1 MAQEQAYMFPTS
13 VKEVEALGWDY
24 IDIILFSG
32 DAFIDHPSFGTAVI
46 ARWLQK
52 WGYRVAVVPQPNWRD
67 DLRDFRKLGAPR
79 LYFGLNAGAMDSMV
93 NHYTASKRLRHDDAY
108 TPEGKAGARPDYAVT
123 VYTQILK
130 KLFPDVPVIIG
141 GIEASL
147 RRLTHYD
154 YWKDC
159 LMPSVL
165 VTSGAD
171 YLCYGMGERPMLE
184 LTKGIEKGWS
194 RHRMQQIP
202 QIAFYVKGHRLSG
215 YGKSYDS
222 QDDKV
227 LNTSL
232 NYFSDINRPEGAGSE
247 IHGHP
252 RPCKREGPAGE
263 AGGRGRSEAEAIS
276 GPVPEGLLVLHSF
289 EECRKDKRAF
299 AENFHWIETHANMMH
314 PDTIIEPVGEGYVQ
328 INPPF
333 PPATT
338 EEMDSFWDLP
348 FTKLPHPRY
357 KGKRIP
363 AYDMIKFS
371 VNTHRGCFGGCNFCT
386 IAAHQGKFIQSRSE
400 KSILKEVSAL
410 NNLPD
415 FAGNISDV
423 GAPTANMYGMH
434 GKKPELCDKCKRR
447 SCLFPKR
454 CPNLECDHT
463 RLMELYKRIDATK
476 GIRHSYIGSGI
487 RYDLFLTEDGF
498 VDPSSK
504 PYLKTLVLDHTSGR
518 LKVAPEHTE
527 DHVLQK
533 MAKPSFRLFE
543 HLRKEFDKINREAGT
558 HVGLVPYFI
567 SSHPGYT
574 MKDMERLA
582 SHPALKGIWMDQ
594 VQDFTPTPMTTSSV
608 MFYTGLDPRD
618 MTPVF
623 TERNPEKKQLQ
634 KSFFFKNSSKKSPKP
649 LQSSKQT
656 INIAPGYSKKKK
668 KQQ

>member
-1 MAQEQAYMFPTS
+1 MGQSHQEAYMFPTS

-32 DAFIDHPSFGTAVI
+32 DAFIDHSSFGTAVI

-108 TPEGKAGARPDYAVT
+108 TPDGKAGARPDYAVT

-184 LTKGIEKGWS
+184 LTKGIEKGWN

-202 QIAFYVKGHRLSG
+202 QIAFFVKGKIPG
-215 YGKSYDS
+215 QAGND
-222 QDDKV
+222 
-227 LNTSL
+227 
-232 NYFSDINRPEGAGSE
+232 GASCPAP
-247 IHGHP
+247 IGH
-252 RPCKREGPAGE
+252 
-263 AGGRGRSEAEAIS
+263 
-276 GPVPEGLLVLHSF
+276 LVLHGF
-289 EECRKDKRAF
+289 EECCKDKRAF

-314 PDTIIEPVGEGYVQ
+314 PDTIIEPVHDGYVQ
-328 INPPF
+328 INPPY

-400 KSILKEVSAL
+400 KSILKEVKDL
-410 NNLPD
+410 NNLPE

-434 GKKPELCDKCKRR
+434 GRNLELCDKCKRR

-463 RLMELYKRIDATK
+463 RLMKLLSRIDSTK

-498 VDPSSK
+498 VDESSK

-543 HLRKEFDKINREAGT
+543 RLRKEFDQVNREAGT

-567 SSHPGYT
+567 SSHPGCT
-574 MKDMERLA
+574 LKDMEHLA
-582 SHPALKGIWMDQ
+582 NHPALKGIWMDQ

-623 TERNPEKKQLQ
+623 TEHDPEKKQRQ
-634 KSFFFKNSSKKSPKP
+634 KSFFFKNSNKKSSKP
-649 LQSSKQT
+649 LQGSKQST
-656 INIAPGYSKKKK
+656 NIASRKNKKKR
-668 KQQ
+668 

>member
-1 MAQEQAYMFPTS
+1 MSNNDYMFPTS
-13 VKEVEALGWDY
+13 VKEVQALGWDY
-24 IDIILFSG
+24 IDIILVSG

-52 WGYRVAVVPQPNWRD
+52 WGYRVAVIPQPNWRD

-130 KLFPDVPVIIG
+130 KLYPEVPVIIG

-165 VTSGAD
+165 YTSGAD

-184 LTKGIEKGWS
+184 LTRGIEKGWS
-194 RHRMQQIP
+194 RHRMRQIP
-202 QIAFYVKGHRLSG
+202 QIAFYVN
-215 YGKSYDS
+215 GK
-222 QDDKV
+222 
-227 LNTSL
+227 L
-232 NYFSDINRPEGAGSE
+232 PAGTPSE
-247 IHGHP
+247 THGHP
-252 RPCKREGPAGE
+252 RPCKREGPTA
-263 AGGRGRSEAEAIS
+263 ASSDALRIGRGRSEAEAVS
-276 GPVPEGLLVLHSF
+276 EGVPAGMLVLHSF
-289 EECRKDKRAF
+289 EECCKDKRAF

-314 PDTIIEPVGEGYVQ
+314 PDTILEPVGEGYVQ
-328 INPPF
+328 INPPY
-333 PPATT
+333 PPATQQ
-338 EEMDSFWDLP
+338 EMDSFWDLP

-386 IAAHQGKFIQSRSE
+386 IAAHQGKFISSRSE
-400 KSILKEVSAL
+400 QSILKEVKEL
-410 NNLPD
+410 NKLPD

-434 GKKPELCDKCKRR
+434 GKNLELCDKCKRR

-454 CPNLECDHT
+454 CPNLNCDHT
-463 RLMELYKRIDATK
+463 RLMELYKRIDSTK

-498 VDPSSK
+498 VDASSK
-504 PYLKTLVLDHTSGR
+504 PYLQTLVLDHTSGR

-543 HLRKEFDKINREAGT
+543 RLRKEFDKVNRDAGT

-567 SSHPGYT
+567 SSHPGCT
-574 MKDMERLA
+574 MKDMEHLA
-582 SHPALKGIWMDQ
+582 QHPALKGIWMDQ

-623 TERNPEKKQLQ
+623 TERDPEKKQRQ
-634 KSFFFKNSSKKSPKP
+634 KSFFFKNSSKKTQKP
-649 LQSSKQT
+649 LQSSKQSP
-656 INIAPGYSKKKK
+656 NIAARKPKHK
-668 KQQ
+668 